1 MKKPLMH
8 IASALTSL
16 ALILGSGR
24 VYAQNT
30 DTPMQGMAKP
40 WEMNFQP
47 PATPVMERLENMHN
61 FLLYLIIAI
70 SVFVLLVM
78 IYICL
83 RFNRRANPVP
93 SRTTHNI
100 KLEIIWTTIPI
111 LILIAIAIPSLRLH
125 YYMQRAV
132 DPEMTLKVI
141 GYQWYWHYDYPDQG
155 GFGFDSYL
163 KKGNDLKDGDIR
175 LLAVDNRVVV
185 PIDTTIRVL
194 VTGADV
200 IHSWAMPAFGV
211 KRDGVPGRLNETWF
225 KADHLGTFYGQCSEL
240 CGVGHGFMPIV
251 IDVVS
256 KQDFQAWA
264 AKKRDEAGII
274 TPAAGAVDKATTAA
288 IKKTAAPLAKPESAE
303 EKNPSARIDEQK
315 ASSKKNGEG
324 KPSKPAPNVIPPEE
338 GTRSKGTK
346 DIEPQAAPDTQA
358 DPAPADEKAT
368 PEKDSEE

>member
-1 MKKPLMH
+1 MKKPLLN
-8 IASALTSL
+8 IASSLVFTMLSL
-16 ALILGSGR
+16 ASGAAF
-24 VYAQNT
+24 AQSS
-30 DTPMQGMAKP
+30 DAPMQGMAKP
-40 WEMNFQP
+40 WELNLQA

-70 SVFVLLVM
+70 SLFVLAVL

-93 SRTTHNI
+93 SKTTHNT

-125 YYMQRAV
+125 YFMQRAV
-132 DPEMTLKVI
+132 DPEMTLKVV

-163 KKGNDLKDGDIR
+163 KKGNDLQEGDIR
-175 LLAVDNRVVV
+175 MLAVDNRVVV
-185 PIDTTIRVL
+185 PVDTTVRVL

-200 IHSWAMPAFGV
+200 IHSWAVPAFGV

-251 IDVVS
+251 VDVVS
-256 KQDFQAWA
+256 KEDFQSWA
-264 AKKRDEAGII
+264 AKKRADAGII
-274 TPAAGAVDKATTAA
+274 LPDD
-288 IKKTAAPLAKPESAE
+288 KTAGKAPIAPLAKASSMAKNKTPDAEQAE
-303 EKNPSARIDEQK
+303 EKERSQK
-315 ASSKKNGEG
+315 TGEG
-324 KPSKPAPNVIPPEE
+324 KPSKAAPGVTPPEK
-338 GTRSKGTK
+338 GTRSEGTK
-346 DIEPQAAPDTQA
+346 DI
-358 DPAPADEKAT
+358 DPTAKSSSKATPSKADEKAK
-368 PEKDSEE
+368 PETQSEEN